1 MDQHHGG
8 MSVGPRPRANPAI
21 VGAGA
26 GLLWGAFCY
35 SVLWEGTPF
44 GVDRPFVESVLGTLL
59 LLPARVVLW
68 AIHAA
73 ELLAGR
79 PFQLADS
86 TWMFGVASCVAGL
99 GLGVLIV
106 LAIRGAAV
114 LVRR

>member
-1 MDQHHGG
+1 MDQRPDG
-8 MSVGPRPRANPAI
+8 MSVERRPRANPAV

-44 GVDRPFVESVLGTLL
+44 NVDRPFVESVLGTLL
-59 LLPARVVLW
+59 LLPARLVLW

-79 PFQLADS
+79 TFQLADS
-86 TWMFGVASCVAGL
+86 TWIFGVASCVAGL

-106 LAIRGAAV
+106 LAVRGAAV
-114 LVRR
+114 LIRR

>member
-1 MDQHHGG
+1 MDGHPDG
-8 MSVGPRPRANPAI
+8 MSVERRPRRNPAI
-21 VGAGA
+21 AGAGA

-59 LLPARVVLW
+59 LLPGRLVLW
-68 AIHAA
+68 AIRAA

-79 PFQLADS
+79 TFQLADS
-86 TWMFGVASCVAGL
+86 TWIFGVASCVAGL

-106 LAIRGAAV
+106 LAVRGAAV
-114 LVRR
+114 LLRR